1 MQLHTHAAMDA
12 SPSTQ
17 PETPKPVALV
27 TGGEGDL
34 GKAVAAS
41 LATQGDEVHAPGRRE
56 LDVSDSAVI
65 IEWFKAHEKID
76 LVVHSAGVL
85 RDRRFPNMEEE
96 DFDTVLEVNLKG
108 AFQVSQAAL
117 KSMAHRRSGHIIFIG
132 SNSARWGNAGQA
144 NYAAAK
150 AGIIGLTH
158 SLAKEYGGRNIRVN
172 CVLPG
177 LLETKMTAHLSE
189 EIKQSVREAHALRRF
204 NTCEAV
210 ARFVAFL
217 DQELPHTSGQVFQ
230 LDSRVNRWT

>member
-1 MQLHTHAAMDA
+1 MDA
-12 SPSTQ
+12 APHEPSSPT
-17 PETPKPVALV
+17 ALV

-34 GKAVAAS
+34 GRAIAGTLSAR
-41 LATQGDEVHAPGRRE
+41 GYFVHAPGRQV
-56 LDVSDSAVI
+56 LDVSNHSLITA
-65 IEWFKAHEKID
+65 WFASHPQLD

-85 RDRRFPNMEEE
+85 RDRRFPNMGEE
-96 DFDTVLEVNLKG
+96 DFDAVLSVNLTG

-117 KSMAHRRSGHIIFIG
+117 QSMVRQRAGHIVFIG

-177 LLETKMTAHLSE
+177 LLETKMTAHLSD
-189 EIKQSVREAHALRRF
+189 EIKQEVRNAHALRRF

-217 DQELPHTSGQVFQ
+217 DQEMPHTSGQVFQ

>member
-1 MQLHTHAAMDA
+1 MQAPDMDPRTPAPLEQSVSHA
-12 SPSTQ
+12 
-17 PETPKPVALV
+17 LI

-34 GKAVAAS
+34 GRAVAEA
-41 LATQGDEVHAPGRRE
+41 LRAQGYIVHAPGRKE
-56 LDVSDSAVI
+56 LDVSDPASVAQWFEDHGSAG
-65 IEWFKAHEKID
+65 
-76 LVVHSAGVL
+76 LVVHCAGVL

-117 KSMAHRRSGHIIFIG
+117 KSMARHRSGHLIFIG

-158 SLAKEYGGRNIRVN
+158 SLAKEYGARNIRVN
-172 CVLPG
+172 CILPG

-210 ARFVAFL
+210 AGFVAFL
-217 DQELPHTSGQVFQ
+217 DRELPHTSGQVFQ

>member
-1 MQLHTHAAMDA
+1 MDA
-12 SPSTQ
+12 STPGH
-17 PETPKPVALV
+17 PEKHTPVALV

-34 GKAVAAS
+34 GKAIASS
-41 LATQGDEVHAPGRRE
+41 LAAQGYGVHAPGRQE
-56 LDVSDSAVI
+56 LDVSNHAMITD
-65 IEWFKAHEKID
+65 WFGRHERVD

-96 DFDTVLEVNLKG
+96 DFDTVLDVNLKG

-117 KSMAHRRSGHIIFIG
+117 KSMARRRSGHLVFIS

-172 CVLPG
+172 CILPG
-177 LLETKMTAHLSE
+177 LLETKMTAHLSD
-189 EIKQSVREAHALRRF
+189 EIKQGVRDAHALRRF

-217 DQELPHTSGQVFQ
+217 EQELPHTSGQVFQ

>member
-1 MQLHTHAAMDA
+1 MDA
-12 SPSTQ
+12 S
-17 PETPKPVALV
+17 TPDHSEQHTPTALI

-34 GKAVAAS
+34 GKAIAAA
-41 LATQGDEVHAPGRRE
+41 LQTQGYAVHAPGRRE
-56 LDVSDSAVI
+56 LDVSSATSI
-65 IEWFKAHEKID
+65 TTWFDGHEPVD
-76 LVVHSAGVL
+76 LLVHSAGVL

-117 KSMAHRRSGHIIFIG
+117 KSMARKRGGHIVFIG

-150 AGIIGLTH
+150 AGIIGLAH

-172 CVLPG
+172 CILPG
-177 LLETKMTAHLSE
+177 LLETKMTAHLPE

-217 DQELPHTSGQVFQ
+217 DRELPHTSGQVFQ

>member
-1 MQLHTHAAMDA
+1 
-12 SPSTQ
+12 
-17 PETPKPVALV
+17 
-27 TGGEGDL
+27 
-34 GKAVAAS
+34 
-41 LATQGDEVHAPGRRE
+41 
-56 LDVSDSAVI
+56 
-65 IEWFKAHEKID
+65 
-76 LVVHSAGVL
+76 
-85 RDRRFPNMEEE
+85 MEEE
-96 DFDTVLEVNLKG
+96 DFDTVLKVNLKG
-108 AFQVSQAAL
+108 AFQISQAAL
-117 KSMAHRRSGHIIFIG
+117 QSMARRRSGHIIFIG

-189 EIKQSVREAHALRRF
+189 EIKQGVREVHALRRF

-210 ARFVAFL
+210 ARFVTFL

>member
-1 MQLHTHAAMDA
+1 MDA
-12 SPSTQ
+12 PVPASSESPA
-17 PETPKPVALV
+17 PVALV

-34 GKAVAAS
+34 GKAI
-41 LATQGDEVHAPGRRE
+41 ATALSAHGCTVHAPGRRV
-56 LDVSDSAVI
+56 LDVSNHEMIAN
-65 IEWFKAHEKID
+65 WFSGHEHLD
-76 LVVHSAGVL
+76 LVVHCAGVL

-96 DFDTVLEVNLKG
+96 DFDTVLDVNLKG

-117 KSMAHRRSGHIIFIG
+117 KSMARKRSGHIIFIG
-132 SNSARWGNAGQA
+132 SNSARWGTAGQA

-172 CVLPG
+172 CILPG

-189 EIKQSVREAHALRRF
+189 EIKQTVRDAHALRRF

-217 DQELPHTSGQVFQ
+217 HHDLPHTSGQVFQ